1 MKEFPEKDMQLTHIL
16 VVEEMKRSLN
26 FYTNILGASLYREYG
41 GTSSVLDFNGSWLLL
56 VTGGGPTEDKPDI
69 FFTPLPDKK
78 QISQA
83 FTVRVKDCRKSY
95 EILKSR
101 GADFITPP
109 HDWGMEIRCFFRDPD
124 GYLWEISEAKQ

>member
-1 MKEFPEKDMQLTHIL
+1 MKEFPESDMQLTHII
-16 VVEEMKRSLN
+16 VVKEMKRSLN
-26 FYTNILGASLYREYG
+26 FYTHILGASLYREYG

-56 VTGGGPTEDKPDI
+56 VTEGGPTADKPEI
-69 FFTPLPDKK
+69 TFTPLPDRK

-83 FTVRVKDCRKSY
+83 YTIRVKDCQNSY

-109 HDWGMEIRCFFRDPD
+109 YDRGMEIRCFFHDPD
-124 GYLWEISEAKQ
+124 GYLWEISEYKQ